1 MPPGDTLDARARM
14 CACMRVCV
22 SMTYQQAGPFGK
34 IPLRKYRRINTEMVV
49 ESQRRSLLRRRG
61 CELKETQ

>member
-1 MPPGDTLDARARM
+1 MRVYV
-14 CACMRVCV
+14 CACMCVCVYVCV

-61 CELKETQ
+61 CELKEW